1 LPSNLGELEKFYTLT
16 PADRDFI
23 AGHRTE
29 SNRIGVAVQL
39 CFLRCPGRA
48 WTPEESLPATMLR
61 WIAEQVSADPSSLQD
76 YAERDQTR
84 REHFIELLNEYGW
97 RSFGLSWLMNQAR
110 STDQGMALVVLL
122 IGELRHRRIIVPVLP
137 VLERLTIAARARARR
152 EAYRVLSSDLT
163 SQQKERL
170 EGLLEA

>member
-1 LPSNLGELEKFYTLT
+1 
-16 PADRDFI
+16 
-23 AGHRTE
+23 
-29 SNRIGVAVQL
+29 
-39 CFLRCPGRA
+39 
-48 WTPEESLPATMLR
+48 MLR
-61 WIAEQVSADPSSLQD
+61 WIAEQVSADSSLLQG

-84 REHFIELLNEYGW
+84 REHFIELLDEYGW
-97 RSFGLSWLMNQAR
+97 RSFGLHEHCELSTWLMNQAR

-137 VLERLTIAARARARR
+137 GLERLTIATRACACR

-170 EGLLEA
+170 EGLLEARGESRQTWLGWLRQAIGAPSPNNILLASIS

>member
-1 LPSNLGELEKFYTLT
+1 
-16 PADRDFI
+16 
-23 AGHRTE
+23 
-29 SNRIGVAVQL
+29 
-39 CFLRCPGRA
+39 
-48 WTPEESLPATMLR
+48 
-61 WIAEQVSADPSSLQD
+61 
-76 YAERDQTR
+76 
-84 REHFIELLNEYGW
+84 
-97 RSFGLSWLMNQAR
+97 MNQAR

-170 EGLLEA
+170 EGLLEVRGESRQTWLGWLRQAIGAPNPNNILACIERLKFVRQLGIPTEWARRVHQNRLVQIAREGASTRVAHLREF